1 MLVNVENYLKMS
13 ENLIFIY
20 SSFYV
25 TTDKPVSWQFCLQW
39 WETWGWGSA
48 YVVVFFLF
56 GTDSTSALPGNVR
69 PDEGQRPLNMLFLPI
84 LLSLRGHPEVG
95 KKEGELPAGLVD
107 VLTAVHS
114 VGQGLC
120 AVLCPQAEGSQR
132 RERRGEQMVARLV
145 LKLNFWVS
153 LSVMSKSAVWFF

>member
-1 MLVNVENYLKMS
+1 MAILSAVMS
-13 ENLIFIY
+13 CKNLGMRKHICSCAF
-20 SSFYV
+20 V
-25 TTDKPVSWQFCLQW
+25 
-39 WETWGWGSA
+39 
-48 YVVVFFLF
+48 F
-56 GTDSTSALPGNVR
+56 GTDSTSALSGNVR

-95 KKEGELPAGLVD
+95 KKEGKLPAGLFD
-107 VLTAVHS
+107 VLTTVHS

-145 LKLNFWVS
+145 LKLNFWVC
-153 LSVMSKSAVWFF
+153 LSVMSKSAVWFFRLSQCYNSF

>member
-1 MLVNVENYLKMS
+1 MVILSAVMSSVNLGMRKRICS
-13 ENLIFIY
+13 CGF
-20 SSFYV
+20 
-25 TTDKPVSWQFCLQW
+25 
-39 WETWGWGSA
+39 
-48 YVVVFFLF
+48 FFLF

-95 KKEGELPAGLVD
+95 KKEGKLPAGLFD

-145 LKLNFWVS
+145 LKLNFWVC
-153 LSVMSKSAVWFF
+153 LSVMSKSAVWFFRLCHNAVTYFKLLNGTSCFFPFL